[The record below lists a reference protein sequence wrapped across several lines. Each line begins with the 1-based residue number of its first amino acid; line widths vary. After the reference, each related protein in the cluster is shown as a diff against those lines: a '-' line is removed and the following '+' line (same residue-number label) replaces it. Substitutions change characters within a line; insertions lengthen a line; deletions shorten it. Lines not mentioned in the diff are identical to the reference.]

1 MRDATQ
7 NLVPARLLVAPR
19 ASLAERL
26 VEQRLKHLADG
37 VLEIETEDRLLRFGH
52 PTADGL
58 AARLTVL
65 DQSLFWRVLLG
76 GTLGASEAFMDG
88 AWTADDLTKLIRL
101 FVRNGDLL
109 EHFEL
114 GTSRLGNL
122 IAGLQHL
129 KRKNTRAGSRRNI
142 ADHYDLGNDFF
153 QLMLDPSMTYSAA
166 IFERPTSTL
175 EEASL
180 HKLDLLCRKLELT
193 PGNHLL
199 EIGTGWGSLAVHAA
213 SRYGCRVT
221 TTTISREQH
230 ALAAARVKEL
240 GLAERI
246 TVLNTDY
253 RELEGRFDKIVSCEM
268 IEAVGREFYPL
279 FFRKCDRLLGP
290 NGKLVLQVITI
301 RDQRFERA
309 SREVE
314 FIKRYIF
321 PGSCMPSTTALLQAA
336 TESSALTL
344 QRFEDYTLHYARTMT
359 EWRKNLAP
367 HKAKVVER
375 FGDRF
380 WRMWDYYL
388 AYCEAGFQERY
399 IASVQLVFARPRAE
413 S

>member
-1 MRDATQ
+1 MTEATA
-7 NLVPARLLVAPR
+7 NLVPARLVSAP

-26 VEQRLKHLADG
+26 VEQRLKRLAEG
-37 VLEIETEDRLLRFGH
+37 VLEIETGDRRLRFGH

-58 AARLTVL
+58 TAQVTVL
-65 DQSLFWRVLLG
+65 DKSLFRRVLFG
-76 GTLGASEAFMDG
+76 GTLGASEAFIDG

-114 GTSRLGNL
+114 GTSRLSN
-122 IAGLQHL
+122 IVAGLHHL
-129 KRKNTRAGSRRNI
+129 SRKNTRAGSRRNI

-180 HKLDLLCRKLELT
+180 HKLDLLCRKLELA

-230 ALAAARVKEL
+230 ALATARGKEL
-240 GLAERI
+240 GLADRI

-253 RELEGRFDKIVSCEM
+253 RELQGRFDKIVSCEM
-268 IEAVGREFYPL
+268 IEAVGREFYPV
-279 FFRKCDRLLGP
+279 FFRQCDRLLRP
-290 NGKLVLQVITI
+290 NGKLVLQAITI

-314 FIKRYIF
+314 FIKGYIF

-336 TESSALTL
+336 TESSTLTL
-344 QRFEDYTLHYARTMT
+344 QRLEDYTPHYARTMA

-388 AYCEAGFQERY
+388 AYCDAGFQERY
-399 IASVQLVFARPRAE
+399 IASVQLVFARPRVE

>member
-1 MRDATQ
+1 MTDATA
-7 NLVPARLLVAPR
+7 NLVPARLLSAP

-26 VEQRLKHLADG
+26 VEQRLKRLAEG
-37 VLEIETEDRLLRFGH
+37 VLEIQTGNRRLRFGH

-58 AARLTVL
+58 TARVTVL
-65 DQSLFWRVLLG
+65 NQSLFSRVLLG
-76 GTLGASEAFMDG
+76 GSLGAGEAFVDG

-101 FVRNGDLL
+101 FVRNGNLL
-109 EHFEL
+109 ERFEL
-114 GTSRLGNL
+114 GASRLGNL
-122 IAGLQHL
+122 IAALHH
-129 KRKNTRAGSRRNI
+129 RTRRNTRAGSRRNI
-142 ADHYDLGNDFF
+142 EDHYDLGNDFF

-193 PGNHLL
+193 PQNHLL

-230 ALAAARVKEL
+230 ALATARVKEL

-268 IEAVGREFYPL
+268 IEAVGREFYPV
-279 FFRKCDRLLGP
+279 FFRQCDRLLGP
-290 NGKLVLQVITI
+290 KGKLVLQAITI
-301 RDQRFERA
+301 RDQRFEQA
-309 SREVE
+309 SREVD

-336 TESSALTL
+336 TESSTLTL
-344 QRFEDYTLHYARTMT
+344 QRFEDYTPHYARTLA

-388 AYCEAGFQERY
+388 AYCDAGFQERY
-399 IASVQLVFARPRAE
+399 ISSAQLLFARPRAE

>member
-1 MRDATQ
+1 MTEATA
-7 NLVPARLLVAPR
+7 NLVPARLVSAP

-26 VEQRLKHLADG
+26 VEQRLKRLAEG
-37 VLEIETEDRLLRFGH
+37 VLEIETGDRRLRFGH

-58 AARLTVL
+58 TAQVTVL
-65 DQSLFWRVLLG
+65 DKSLFRRVLFG
-76 GTLGASEAFMDG
+76 GTLGASEAFIDG

-114 GTSRLGNL
+114 GTSRLSN
-122 IAGLQHL
+122 IVAGLHHL
-129 KRKNTRAGSRRNI
+129 SRKNTRAGSRRNI

-180 HKLDLLCRKLELT
+180 HKLDLLCRKLELA

-230 ALAAARVKEL
+230 ALATARVKEL
-240 GLAERI
+240 GLADRI

-253 RELEGRFDKIVSCEM
+253 RELQGRFDKIVSCEM
-268 IEAVGREFYPL
+268 IEAVGREFYPV
-279 FFRKCDRLLGP
+279 FFRQCDRLLRP
-290 NGKLVLQVITI
+290 NGKLVLQAITI

-314 FIKRYIF
+314 FIKGYIF

-336 TESSALTL
+336 TESSTLTL
-344 QRFEDYTLHYARTMT
+344 QRLEDYTPHYARTMA

-388 AYCEAGFQERY
+388 AYCDAGFQERY
-399 IASVQLVFARPRAE
+399 IASVQLVFARPRVE